1 VVLHMRL
8 TAPSSPPAPGSR
20 ASILHAELAT
30 LRALRDD
37 DPRRFFHRLQSLR
50 DCDAHALVALAL
62 VTERWSD
69 AERAAVTVRPD
80 ADTDPRT
87 TRAFR
92 RFLADD
98 RRHNKGAA

>member
-1 VVLHMRL
+1 MRM
-8 TAPSSPPAPGSR
+8 TPPSSPPSPGSR
-20 ASILHAELAT
+20 ASVLHAELAT
-30 LRALRDD
+30 LRGLRDD
-37 DPRRFFHRLQSLR
+37 DPRQFFHRLQALR

-69 AERAAVTVRPD
+69 AERAAVIARPD
-80 ADTDPRT
+80 DDADPRD

-98 RRHNKGAA
+98 RRFNKRAAA